1 MFISGLQRREAPM
14 SEPIVF
20 ISTHR
25 IKQGKLDDFKQLSR
39 EITPLLEAGKP
50 QTVFFQAYLNEKGNE
65 VTIVHVFPDA
75 DAMDLHFQGA
85 DERSEKAYEFIEPHH
100 FEIYGM
106 PSEQVLS
113 GMRQQATRSGS
124 DLIVKPQPLFGFIRL
139 ASG

>member
-1 MFISGLQRREAPM
+1 M

-25 IKQGKLDDFKQLSR
+25 LKEGKLADFLQLSR
-39 EITPLLEAGKP
+39 EMTPLLEAGQP
-50 QTVFFQAYLNEKGNE
+50 HTVFFHGYLNEEATE
-65 VTIVHVFPDA
+65 VTFVWVFPDA

-85 DERSEKAYEFIEPHH
+85 DERATKAYEFVQPKR

-106 PSEQVLS
+106 PSDMVLAA
-113 GMRQQATRSGS
+113 MRAATGPGV
-124 DLIVKPQPLFGFIRL
+124 DLHLKAQSVSGFIRL